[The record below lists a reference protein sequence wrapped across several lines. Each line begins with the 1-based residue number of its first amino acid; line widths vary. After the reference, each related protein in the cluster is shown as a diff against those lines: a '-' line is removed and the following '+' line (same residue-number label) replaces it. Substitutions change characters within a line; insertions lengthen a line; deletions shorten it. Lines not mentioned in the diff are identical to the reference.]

1 MLDSDT
7 ARVVEFDIKRTSTNP
22 LTQKRLRKILYNF
35 VALYEHN
42 MGYLQGM
49 NFMANYVMN
58 YFSSDL
64 EVVKFF
70 IFLSETV
77 LLVSPT
83 NSRGSMPEL
92 QARKTATS
100 CSASSIALKNC

>member
-1 MLDSDT
+1 MLSTDT

-22 LTQKRLRKILYNF
+22 LSQKRLRKILYNV

-49 NFMANYVMN
+49 NFMVNYLCS

-70 IFLSETV
+70 VFLTETV
-77 LLVSPT
+77 LLV
-83 NSRGSMPEL
+83 
-92 QARKTATS
+92 A
-100 CSASSIALKNC
+100 